1 LIHRSITFKRIQL
14 NEIPAKIGLYTD
26 NYLECLNKNPFN
38 YGESKYE
45 EFFNKLL
52 LSFVFALPVIYAE
65 ERKRKNSSNE
75 EKIFISYNHSSKE
88 LVKKFV
94 DKLRIEGY
102 KNIWFDE
109 TEIHLGDELSKK
121 MEQGIRDS

>member
-1 LIHRSITFKRIQL
+1 M
-14 NEIPAKIGLYTD
+14 N
-26 NYLECLNKNPFN
+26 
-38 YGESKYE
+38 
-45 EFFNKLL
+45 
-52 LSFVFALPVIYAE
+52 
-65 ERKRKNSSNE
+65 NSSNDQ
-75 EKIFISYNHSSKE
+75 KIFISYNHSSKE